1 MQKSYN
7 VSKLKRH
14 AQIKKNQNK
23 ISNVTK
29 VNSKTV
35 KNTFKGGIDKFVRHR
50 ALPDRVCRD
59 GKNKHLRSGKVIQ
72 QKIKKHEEYT
82 GIGGWTS
89 VSEG

>member
-35 KNTFKGGIDKFVRHR
+35 KDTFKGGIDKFVRHR
-50 ALPDRVCRD
+50 ALPDR
-59 GKNKHLRSGKVIQ
+59 
-72 QKIKKHEEYT
+72 
-82 GIGGWTS
+82 
-89 VSEG
+89 